1 MSGLET
7 SFTVV
12 PGASVADFNLY
23 GVKSTAA
30 TTHNG
35 LTLKHL
41 EVADTGPVYE
51 GIPDRWAVV
60 AAVTNEDGREADMV
74 SQRGWKPGG
83 RSVDYPGDSMLAT
96 VGTDIVAPGQFD
108 VHIPNREQFR
118 VNVADAD
125 PDAPKWNVKIHNGLY
140 RAVDLGALA
149 AGRFSDFLHGANAG
163 KSKAPR
169 RDLRLF
175 AAPLGQP
182 RDVRPEYQHDNA
194 SQTLYGADGTALLIV
209 NDDTLEYLR
218 QHHGMPDKDVE
229 EARARANIVL
239 RGLGVFAED
248 RIAELLI
255 GDGIRLV
262 AVGPCGRCVQTGVDQ
277 RTGERDDNRFLSLLA
292 RAKRMGWSRATGDR
306 NSFFGVGFQPAPW
319 LETPPPIKRGDPVSA
334 IWDQESNILETKPQ
348 AGAVR

>member
-12 PGASVADFNLY
+12 PGASVAGFNLY
-23 GVKSTAA
+23 AVKSTGP
-30 TTHNG
+30 TTHDG
-35 LTLKHL
+35 LDLKSL
-41 EVADTGPVYE
+41 EVADSGPIYE
-51 GIPDRWAVV
+51 GVPDRWAVIG
-60 AAVTNEDGREADMV
+60 AVTDEERRQADMV

-108 VHIPNREQFR
+108 VHIPNQEPFR

-125 PDAPKWNVKIHNGLY
+125 PDAPKWDVKIHSGLY

-149 AGRFSDFLHGANAG
+149 ARQFSDFLHRANAG
-163 KSKAPR
+163 KSKTPR

-182 RDVRPEYQHDNA
+182 RDVRPEYRQDGT
-194 SQTLYGADGTALLIV
+194 SQTLYGADGTALLVV

-218 QHHGMPDKDVE
+218 QNHGMPDKDVE

-255 GDGIRLV
+255 GDGVRLV

-277 RTGERDDNRFLSLLA
+277 RTGERDDNRFLSLLG
-292 RAKRMGWSRATGDR
+292 RAKRMGWSSATGDR

-319 LETPPPIKRGDPVSA
+319 LNGRPPIKRGDRVSV
-334 IWDQESNILETKPQ
+334 IWAEESNILDTKPQ
-348 AGAVR
+348 TGVAK